1 MSVIIFSGRRFSS
14 VFIALYRS
22 RFPRLDGLSEILEK
36 AVNETEHIAGDL
48 CECMLLSQHKWP
60 LWSSLPARI
69 SSVKYG
75 TTYSVQCRHW
85 GRWIHAQKR
94 LIFFNMPCHNSRHPQ
109 RSRTSI
115 VLYSEQLN
123 LMRRKNTYI
132 CAWCQRWFVTPLEKV
147 GRDNN
152 RTRNTFFYVELG

>member
-1 MSVIIFSGRRFSS
+1 
-14 VFIALYRS
+14 
-22 RFPRLDGLSEILEK
+22 
-36 AVNETEHIAGDL
+36 
-48 CECMLLSQHKWP
+48 MLLSQYKWP
-60 LWSSLPARI
+60 LWSSLPTRI

-115 VLYSEQLN
+115 LLCSEQLN

-152 RTRNTFFYVELG
+152 RTRNTFFYVEVGWWGETQFFFWIILWKGILSDAWKVEGTRVCGT